1 MEGSIM
7 VRKTIA
13 LQSTRNLADVDRV
26 ITHQEAPTNRFGAS
40 WADRT
45 VLEH

>member
-1 MEGSIM
+1 MEGSTM

-13 LQSTRNLADVDRV
+13 LQSDRNLADIDKV
-26 ITHQEAPTNRFGAS
+26 ITHEGALSKRAGES